1 MASPLSALII
11 VDFPPFVE
19 DFNGATKI
27 QYNVIKRISERCN
40 VDLLIVTS
48 EPCEVLDVFPNV
60 RLVFLEVKAPQGPNY
75 FKFNPFHFYSNYF
88 QRQLVLKYAIDQYD
102 VVHIFAMSL
111 MRLSNIIQPFTLL
124 GVDDSFSFSLK
135 KKFSLLYFFKY
146 FFWRIVELKISNLK
160 ALLTFVSDLDAS
172 QYPTKHKIVLP
183 NGIDTSKYKS
193 QINFDEKIPNSFVF
207 HGVLDFG
214 PNMDAYHLG
223 EQWIAYLGPEWHYYL
238 VGRMTRP
245 QSALI
250 IDEIAKSPTFKYI
263 GSVADVA
270 AEITKYSFYLCLME
284 SGAGIKNK
292 LLEALSC
299 GCVVFAN
306 EKAIEGLVGKV
317 ELLPCIFLV
326 ETKEQ
331 FKQIVL
337 DTPVEEFKA
346 KASNARRYVEK
357 YYSWEKYV
365 GSLMECY
372 QKHLPIEFAH
382 HF

>member
-1 MASPLSALII
+1 MPSPLSVLIV

-27 QYNVIKRISERCN
+27 QYNVIKRISEKCN
-40 VDLLIVTS
+40 VDLLIVTP
-48 EPCEVLDVFPNV
+48 EPFEVLDVFPNV
-60 RLVFLEVKAPQGPNY
+60 RKVFIEVEPTQGPIFY
-75 FKFNPFHFYSNYF
+75 KFNPFHFYSNKF
-88 QRQLVLKYAIDQYD
+88 QRQLIEKYAINQYN
-102 VVHIFAMSL
+102 VVHIYAMSL
-111 MRLSNIIQPFTLL
+111 MGLANLIRPLTLL
-124 GVDDSFSFSLK
+124 GIDDSFSFSLK
-135 KKFSLLYFFKY
+135 KEISLSYCLKY
-146 FFWRIVELKISNLK
+146 LFWRIVEFKISKLN
-160 ALLTFVSDLDAS
+160 ARLTFVSDLDAT
-172 QYPTKHKIVLP
+172 QYPTKNKIVLP
-183 NGIDTSKYKS
+183 NGIDTSKYIS
-193 QINFDEKIPNSFVF
+193 RINFHEKIPNSFVF

-214 PNMDAYHLG
+214 PNMGAYHLG
-223 EQWIAYLGPEWHYYL
+223 EQWIAYLGPEWHYFL

-250 IDEIAKSPTFKYI
+250 TSEIAKSPTFKYI

-306 EKAIEGLVGKV
+306 GKAIEGLVGKA

-331 FKQIVL
+331 FKQLVL
-337 DTPVEEFKA
+337 DTPVEEFKG
-346 KASNARRYVEK
+346 KAINARRYVEK

-365 GSLMECY
+365 ESLMECY
-372 QKHLPIEFAH
+372 QNNLPG
-382 HF
+382 

>member
-1 MASPLSALII
+1 MPSPLSALIV
-11 VDFPPFVE
+11 VDYPPFVE

-60 RLVFLEVKAPQGPNY
+60 QKVYLEVKTPKTPNY
-75 FKFNPFHFYSNYF
+75 FKFFPFPSYSRNF
-88 QRQLVLKYAIDQYD
+88 QSQLIDKYGIDQYN
-102 VVHIFAMSL
+102 VVHIYAMSL
-111 MRLSNIIQPFTLL
+111 MGLANLIQPLTIL
-124 GVDDSFSFSLK
+124 GIDDSFSFSLK
-135 KKFSLLYFFKY
+135 RKISLSYCLKY
-146 FFWRIVELKISNLK
+146 LFWRIVEIKISRLN
-160 ALLTFVSDLDAS
+160 ARLTFVSDLDAT
-172 QYPTKHKIVLP
+172 QYPTKNKIVLP
-183 NGIDTSKYKS
+183 NGIDTSKYIS
-193 QINFDEKIPNSFVF
+193 RINFHEKIPNSFVF

-223 EQWIAYLGPEWHYYL
+223 EQWITYLGPEWHYYL

-245 QSALI
+245 QSSLL
-250 IDEIAKSPTFKYI
+250 IDEIANSPTFKYI
-263 GSVADVA
+263 GPVADVA

-306 EKAIEGLVGKV
+306 EKAIEGLLGRV
-317 ELLPCIFLV
+317 ELLTCIFLV
-326 ETKEQ
+326 DTKEQ
-331 FKQIVL
+331 FKKLVL
-337 DTPVEEFKA
+337 DTKTEEFQVKA
-346 KASNARRYVEK
+346 NNARKYVQK

-365 GSLMECY
+365 DSLFECY
-372 QKHLPIEFAH
+372 QNQLPS
-382 HF
+382 